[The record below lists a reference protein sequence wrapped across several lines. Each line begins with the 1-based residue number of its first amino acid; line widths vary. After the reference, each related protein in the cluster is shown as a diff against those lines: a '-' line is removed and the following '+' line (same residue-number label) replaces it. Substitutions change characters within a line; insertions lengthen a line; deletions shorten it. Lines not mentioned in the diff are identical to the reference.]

1 MTIVQNIKYDNSCI
15 CPYAEEITTMSIE
28 GNNKGI
34 KLLNQIASLN
44 LITPLRYFECSTCH
58 YWVSRLVPVNEK
70 SSTGPCEIQPLK
82 NEHQTKVWPTFPL
95 KWSHGGISCIQ
106 ILARVRWWSES
117 PAYNSSW
124 SQICKHRPWSLSEL
138 TIQSLTKDRPY

>member
-15 CPYAEEITTMSIE
+15 CPYAEEITSMSIE

-95 KWSHGGISCIQ
+95 KWSHGGIYHAFKYQHGSDDDLNHLHTTQVGVKFANIGHDPYLNLQ
-106 ILARVRWWSES
+106 
-117 PAYNSSW
+117 SS
-124 SQICKHRPWSLSEL
+124 H
-138 TIQSLTKDRPY
+138 